1 MIILAFRTRGG
12 AADCHNE
19 PTRLRAAGD
28 RAAISSPRTEMT
40 SKRILAD
47 EFLDWSK
54 QRREE
59 IKAALT
65 GLGDQADSLNA
76 EARQQ
81 ADLAIAR
88 IRAVRADFE
97 AKISVIMPG
106 SASAKTVS
114 ENAFA
119 DIAADWTEARAALR
133 QFFAAAAGQTTA
145 VRKALAGVAQSQR
158 PGEPAKFA
166 STVNGSAATTA
177 RISCVVCAYNEAD
190 RIRRILEAV
199 HNHPA
204 LAEVIVVNDGSTD
217 DTEAILSDYPAIRA
231 ISYMPNRGKTYAL
244 TRGIAA
250 ATGDYLM
257 FLDADLAGVNAGD
270 IQALAEPV
278 IGGRA
283 EVSISLRRNSL
294 APYRWI
300 GLDFVSGERVI
311 PAQLLDQAV
320 KEMEH
325 LPRWGCEAFINDLI
339 IEKGLSVA
347 VVDWPTVFNTPKT
360 AKRGAWQG
368 VVGELEMIRDAVG
381 FLSPMGVVRQN
392 LALLMLVRRDSDA
405 YGAGAAE
412 TERPA
417 P

>member
-1 MIILAFRTRGG
+1 
-12 AADCHNE
+12 
-19 PTRLRAAGD
+19 
-28 RAAISSPRTEMT
+28 MT
-40 SKRILAD
+40 SKRTPAG
-47 EFLDWSK
+47 EFRDWSR
-54 QRREE
+54 QRLEE
-59 IKAALT
+59 IKAALA

-76 EARQQ
+76 DARRQ

-97 AKISVIMPG
+97 AKMRAMLPD

-119 DIAADWTEARAALR
+119 DVAADWTEARAALR
-133 QFFAAAAGQTTA
+133 EFFAAAAGQTTA
-145 VRKALAGVAQSQR
+145 VRKALAGVAHSR
-158 PGEPAKFA
+158 GPGEPSKFA
-166 STVNGSAATTA
+166 STVKGSAASPA

-199 HNHPA
+199 HDHPA

-217 DTEAILSDYPAIRA
+217 DTEAILNEYPAIRV
-231 ISYMPNRGKTYAL
+231 ISYTPNRGKTYAL

-257 FLDADLAGVNAGD
+257 FLDADLAGVNAAD
-270 IQALAEPV
+270 IQALAAPV

-339 IEKGLSVA
+339 IEEGLSVA

-360 AKRGAWQG
+360 SKRGPLKG

-392 LALLMLVRRDSDA
+392 LALLMLVRRDADA
-405 YGAGAAE
+405 YDAGAAE
-412 TERPA
+412 AERSVP
-417 P
+417 